1 MAEWL
6 GDTPIFQATMT
17 ERERREFALFKT
29 KVKATSN
36 EEDTMATKKNA
47 AQTTINE
54 NVNESKEDT
63 TMNENVTINAESTAI
78 EGVAFKLT
86 KKGGWYHNRAVDI
99 ERHAAIRDAVKLGRT
114 KGIEPTTC
122 IPNETVFNITTD
134 EDEIALLGKACK
146 KFGWENGVCTPS
158 KASKNHGRPNPEY
171 KGHGWL
177 VWFKQEFY
185 KTGERAGQPK
195 ERGCTIAYPMEAFVW
210 ETESGLPEFDVE
222 KKALADARK
231 AQHDAR
237 EAQKAMRDANK
248 KAGIPTRRRRTSR
261 KPAEKQVIVDM
272 PVAAAAPAPAH
283 KFHVV
288 LDNGTEFWADTIEE
302 VKEYKALFE

>member
-54 NVNESKEDT
+54 NVNEQEDT
-63 TMNENVTINAESTAI
+63 MTENAAINAESIAI

-99 ERHAAIRDAVKLGRT
+99 ERHAAIRDAAKLGRV

-210 ETESGLPEFDVE
+210 ETESGLPEFDTE
-222 KKALADARK
+222 KKAIADARK
-231 AQHDAR
+231 AQRVLKRAKDDA
-237 EAQKAMRDANK
+237 KAADDA
-248 KAGIPTRRRRTSR
+248 AGIKRTTSRRKTTSR
-261 KPAEKQVIVDM
+261 KPAEKQVIKDEPTAASLPNEYLTTINALM
-272 PVAAAAPAPAH
+272 EQNQQLIAALAAA
-283 KFHVV
+283 VQSR
-288 LDNGTEFWADTIEE
+288 
-302 VKEYKALFE
+302 